1 MTLTR
6 KAKVRVKAEAKG
18 KEEGVRTE
26 IRTKIRIRTTTIS
39 QKVLPQLPIE
49 PDAIPAHRE
58 ELGTVMSG
66 VRGVLIRSP
75 DPHLRGDLAHRKVR
89 PQVRILLLQ
98 LVRSPRKL
106 SVREALGAKA
116 HQVKIRRHLVISLL
130 RVSVKTET
138 NVNFGILTCVEILPQ
153 DVLVSLESS
162 VFTATLVF

>member
-1 MTLTR
+1 MNSTMTLTR

-18 KEEGVRTE
+18 KEEEARIN
-26 IRTKIRIRTTTIS
+26 IRIRIRTRTIITE
-39 QKVLPQLPIE
+39 QRALPLLPVE
-49 PDAIPAHRE
+49 PDAIPDPQE
-58 ELGTVMSG
+58 ELGIVMSG

-75 DPHLRGDLAHRKVR
+75 DPHLQGDLAHRKVR

-116 HQVKIRRHLVISLL
+116 HQEKRRRHLVISFL
-130 RVSVKTET
+130 RVSIRTEI

-153 DVLVSLESS
+153 DVLV
-162 VFTATLVF
+162 

>member
-6 KAKVRVKAEAKG
+6 KVSVRVKAEAKG

-66 VRGVLIRSP
+66 VRGVLIKSP
-75 DPHLRGDLAHRKVR
+75 ARRLEEKLAHRKV
-89 PQVRILLLQ
+89 QAFLLHLLQ
-98 LVRSPRKL
+98 QP
-106 SVREALGAKA
+106 
-116 HQVKIRRHLVISLL
+116 
-130 RVSVKTET
+130 
-138 NVNFGILTCVEILPQ
+138 
-153 DVLVSLESS
+153 LEQNLKKSRGS
-162 VFTATLVF
+162 AV